1 MIKHRFH
8 VFFLHSLLQY
18 YYWEYYGLV
27 SIWYFSVHRPRITPL
42 CSVGEGQVGGAAHWR
57 VWPLVLWHICKITI
71 PSFSKESQIGFK
83 DGVLV
88 NSNESTIL
96 VRNLLQQNTFRFG
109 CRPPIYL
116 FAHQS
121 VLAVVHS
128 SRLMLRIACRK
139 TETLVWLCEAV
150 ILLGLVQ
157 ESLVQYD
164 NYDGMPPAESTS
176 PHYASN
182 WTDWWWWFHHSKPT

>member
-1 MIKHRFH
+1 MIFQRPQTAH
-8 VFFLHSLLQY
+8 HSAMFSGRGSGRWCCPLACLAPCSMAHLQIY
-18 YYWEYYGLV
+18 QG
-27 SIWYFSVHRPRITPL
+27 ITN
-42 CSVGEGQVGGAAHWR
+42 
-57 VWPLVLWHICKITI
+57 WH
-71 PSFSKESQIGFK
+71 E
-83 DGVLV
+83 DGVFLM
-88 NSNESTIL
+88 NMCGTIR
-96 VRNLLQQNTFRFG
+96 VRPSQLCTNRSYFLFHQNTFRFG
-109 CRPPIYL
+109 CRPPNYL

-121 VLAVVHS
+121 VLAIVHS
-128 SRLMLRIACRK
+128 TRPMLRIPCRN

-182 WTDWWWWFHHSKPT
+182 